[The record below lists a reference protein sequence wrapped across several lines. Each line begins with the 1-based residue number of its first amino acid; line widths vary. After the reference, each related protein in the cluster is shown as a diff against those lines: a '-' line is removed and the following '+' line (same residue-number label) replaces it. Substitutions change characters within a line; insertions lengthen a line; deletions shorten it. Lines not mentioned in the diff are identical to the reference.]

1 MAWARCII
9 WRSSQTDSAASQR
22 KGGTYTFALLFSLES
37 MVRALNAAVLSTQAY
52 DLLGSSQQVS
62 VLATCVSMSVLG
74 TTLLMPL
81 LLGNLRR
88 RWAYTF
94 GLVLLMAGSLGLAS
108 FTVAGQVLGTYLR
121 NTGTS
126 LVNVT
131 LQLYILDHIR
141 KADLVRSE
149 PMRLAIST
157 LAWTAGPWIG
167 ISLYDA
173 YGSFAPQALAL
184 AFGLVLLGA
193 FWFLRLSENSVLKP
207 GNLKGFTPWKN
218 VHRFIKQPRLRLA
231 WAIAF
236 WRSCFW
242 GGLFTY
248 GPLLLIE
255 GGLSKKAGGIMISA
269 SQILLL
275 ATVLFGKV
283 ARHTGVRPV
292 ITASF
297 IGMAVFITAA
307 GVSGTSHPYL
317 TIGLLLISAFFAT
330 GLDGV
335 GAIPFL
341 RAVRNHERPGMTP
354 VYRSFIELSEL
365 IPGFFFAILLLFFP
379 TAAVFVLLGLS
390 MLVAAWLSWTYLPK
404 SM

>member
-1 MAWARCII
+1 MA
-9 WRSSQTDSAASQR
+9 SDSETTLR
-22 KGGTYTFALLFSLES
+22 KGGTLTFALLFSLES
-37 MVRALNAAVLSTQAY
+37 LVRALNAAVLSTQAY

-62 VLATCVSMSVLG
+62 VLATCVSISVLG
-74 TTLLMPL
+74 TTLVMPL

-94 GLVLLMAGSLGLAS
+94 GVALLMSGALALAT
-108 FTVAGQVLGTYLR
+108 FTIPGQVVGTYLR
-121 NTGTS
+121 NTGAS

-149 PMRLAIST
+149 PIRLAVST
-157 LAWTAGPWIG
+157 IAWVAGPWIG
-167 ISLYDA
+167 ITLYDN
-173 YGSFAPQALAL
+173 YGSLAPQAFAFVCGLLLLA
-184 AFGLVLLGA
+184 V
-193 FWFLRLSENSVLKP
+193 FWFLRLSENTVLKP
-207 GNLKGFTPWKN
+207 GNLQGFKPWKN
-218 VHRFIKQPRLRLA
+218 VARFIKQPRLRLA

-242 GGLFTY
+242 AGLFTY

-255 GGLSKKAGGIMISA
+255 GGLSKKAGGVLISV
-269 SQILLL
+269 SQIMLVS
-275 ATVLFGKV
+275 AVFFGWV
-283 ARHTGVRPV
+283 ARKTGVRPV
-292 ITASF
+292 ITTSF
-297 IGMAVFITAA
+297 LGMAIFITAA
-307 GVSGTSHPYL
+307 GLIGTSHPYI
-317 TIGLLLISAFFAT
+317 TIALLLVSAFFAT

-341 RAVRNHERPGMTP
+341 RAVRSHERPRMTP

-365 IPGFFFAILLLFFP
+365 IPGFIYAFLLLYFP
-379 TAAVFVLLGLS
+379 TQATFVVLGLS
-390 MLVAAWLSWTYLPK
+390 MLIAAWLAWTYLPK

>member
-1 MAWARCII
+1 MA
-9 WRSSQTDSAASQR
+9 SDSETTLR
-22 KGGTYTFALLFSLES
+22 KGGTLTFALLFSLES
-37 MVRALNAAVLSTQAY
+37 LVRALNAAVLSTQAY

-62 VLATCVSMSVLG
+62 VLATCVSISVLG
-74 TTLLMPL
+74 TTLVMPL

-94 GLVLLMAGSLGLAS
+94 GVTLLMAGALALAT
-108 FTVAGQVLGTYLR
+108 FTIPGQVVGTYLR
-121 NTGTS
+121 NTGAS

-149 PMRLAIST
+149 PIRLAVST
-157 LAWTAGPWIG
+157 IAWVAGPWIG
-167 ISLYDA
+167 ITLYDN
-173 YGSFAPQALAL
+173 YGSLAPQAFAFVCGLLLLA
-184 AFGLVLLGA
+184 V
-193 FWFLRLSENSVLKP
+193 FWFLRLSENTVLQP
-207 GNLKGFTPWKN
+207 GNLKGFKPWKN
-218 VHRFIKQPRLRLA
+218 VARFIKQPRLRLA

-242 GGLFTY
+242 AGLFTY

-255 GGLSKKAGGIMISA
+255 GGLSKKAGGLLISV
-269 SQILLL
+269 SQIMLVS
-275 ATVLFGKV
+275 AVFFGWV
-283 ARHTGVRPV
+283 ARKTGVRPV
-292 ITASF
+292 ITTSF
-297 IGMAVFITAA
+297 LGMAIFITAA
-307 GVSGTSHPYL
+307 GLVGTSHPYI
-317 TIGLLLISAFFAT
+317 TIALLLISAFFAT

-341 RAVRNHERPGMTP
+341 RAVRSHERPRMTP

-365 IPGFFFAILLLFFP
+365 IPGFIYAFLLLYFP
-379 TAAVFVLLGLS
+379 TQATFVVLGLS
-390 MLVAAWLSWTYLPK
+390 MLIAAWLAWTYLPK